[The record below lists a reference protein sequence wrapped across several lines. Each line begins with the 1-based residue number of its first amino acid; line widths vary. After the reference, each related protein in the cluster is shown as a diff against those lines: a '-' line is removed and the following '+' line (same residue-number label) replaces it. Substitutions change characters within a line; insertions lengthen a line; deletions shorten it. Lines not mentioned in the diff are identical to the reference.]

1 MIDTA
6 TNMVVATVPMGDD
19 PRGVAV
25 TLMGKKPFTLR
36 TLATPDALGLKT
48 LNELAR
54 RFHREILVYR
64 ESVTRLAGAARQAR
78 FGDAYPSWQR
88 RISTDFAPSPGKYAI
103 RGRRY
108 REELHAR

>member
-25 TLMGKKPFTLR
+25 TPDGKETCHLSDPGDTGRPWLE
-36 TLATPDALGLKT
+36 D
-48 LNELAR
+48 AR
-54 RFHREILVYR
+54 RVWPAVSTARFGFIA
-64 ESVTRLAGAARQAR
+64 VTRLAGAARPVR

-108 REELHAR
+108 REELPER